1 MSKAKKV
8 LKLLLIATFAVALVY
23 ATIGTVALLRSEF
36 TSFPWWSNL
45 VFTAIYF
52 GPALAVEALAL
63 LSIHLWEKYKKE

>member
-8 LKLLLIATFAVALVY
+8 LKLLLIATVVVALVY
-23 ATIGTVALLRSEF
+23 AAIGTVSLLRSEF

-52 GPALAVEALAL
+52 GPVIAVEALAL
-63 LSIHLWEKYKKE
+63 LGVHIWEKRNK